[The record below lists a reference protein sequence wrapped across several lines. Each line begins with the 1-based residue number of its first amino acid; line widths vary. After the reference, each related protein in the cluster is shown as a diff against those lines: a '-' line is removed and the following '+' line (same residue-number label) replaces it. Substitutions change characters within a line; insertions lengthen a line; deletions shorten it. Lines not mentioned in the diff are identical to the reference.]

1 MDTHVDKLLNAQK
14 VLEEQ
19 GSIDGTIHRF
29 LLMEKPMW
37 SFGFPWKKHKVHE
50 TACSCRSFGS
60 DAVLLRQLRIG
71 LRQAGFTITSM
82 REKEEEVVTHFLFC
96 L

>member
-29 LLMEKPMW
+29 LLMEKPMR
-37 SFGFPWKKHKVHE
+37 SFGFPWKK
-50 TACSCRSFGS
+50 A
-60 DAVLLRQLRIG
+60 
-71 LRQAGFTITSM
+71 
-82 REKEEEVVTHFLFC
+82 
-96 L
+96 